1 MVMHLAMLIFS
12 EILFQGISE
21 ELLLSATRVVDKE
34 LTVKTIVCH
43 LCSCVTLTFIAVA
56 KTMVIGACY

>member
-1 MVMHLAMLIFS
+1 MAMHLAMLIFS

-34 LTVKTIVCH
+34 LTVKTIRFIGA
-43 LCSCVTLTFIAVA
+43 FIAVA